1 MCGGFVVATIYIKTL
16 HDKLKISWKKSQ
28 KLPFIS
34 YDIDEDG
41 YREKS
46 ASIKTN
52 QHLDLSAGTWQVLIV
67 GEHENFAG
75 IILTEDYDIANT
87 TYTYKCKDF
96 HALYRDKINKTYKKA
111 NGRRILTDL
120 LTFNKIAEMKTP
132 KVKGKGKKKKKIK
145 TDKLTG
151 YPLKNLE
158 KFGRQLNGM
167 LANSKYEMK
176 NYGSPKSF
184 NPLTSMYKNQKL
196 ESKTLYELIKAYTV
210 GTGAFLDL
218 YLNDYGTFIIEPFD
232 IENWRKPKY
241 LITDVYNNLK
251 FKSSTENVI
260 TNVTVDGK
268 QNFSSL
274 DLTGGKY
281 ELNDIF
287 IQNTT
292 NINTEKKT
300 ENKTNKTENKSFP
313 YVCKNKEIWINMD
326 LRTNYS
332 SDGAWLKKVCKEL
345 EKLGWKVHNMGVG
358 PSIHTDP
365 SKFKQ
370 AKNGVWCT
378 IDNGQDCAVFRELA
392 NSDWCAGAIAKNGSV
407 PALFFVGIE
416 SGKRFTK
423 GGKYYSHLGVAHDD
437 NGNGVPLDYP
447 GGYLADCGVPWGF
460 CGDSAREVAEK
471 INNGGDST
479 KACQTNFI
487 NRKKTGYAKNWSWSH
502 DY

>member
-1 MCGGFVVATIYIKTL
+1 MN
-16 HDKLKISWKKSQ
+16 DKLKISWKKSQ
-28 KLPFIS
+28 QLPFIS
-34 YDIDEDG
+34 YDIDEEG

-46 ASIKTN
+46 ASFKTN
-52 QHLDLSAGTWQVLIV
+52 QHLDLTAGTWQVLII

-75 IILTEDYDIANT
+75 IVLSEDYDASST

-96 HALYRDKINKTYKKA
+96 HALYNDKYSKTYKKA

-132 KVKGKGKKKKKIK
+132 TVKTKGKGKGKGKGKKGKTKKIK
-145 TDKLTG
+145 TDKVTG
-151 YPLKNLE
+151 YPLKNLQ

-167 LANSKYEMK
+167 YANSRYEMK
-176 NYGSPKSF
+176 NYGAPKSF
-184 NPLTSMYKNQKL
+184 NPLTAQYKNQKL
-196 ESKTLYELIKAYTV
+196 EGKTSWELIKAYTV

-218 YLNDYGTFIIEPFD
+218 HINDYGTIIIEPFD
-232 IENWRKPKY
+232 IDNWRKPKY

-251 FKSSTENVI
+251 FKSSSENI
-260 TNVTVDGK
+260 TTNVTVDGK
-268 QNFSSL
+268 KNYSTL
-274 DLTGGKY
+274 DITGGKY

-287 IQNTT
+287 IQSTT
-292 NINTEKKT
+292 NITTEKKT
-300 ENKTNKTENKSFP
+300 QTKTKKTDNKSFP
-313 YVCKNKEIWINMD
+313 YCCKNKEIWINMD

-345 EKLGWKVHNMGVG
+345 KELGWKVHNMGVG

-370 AKNGVWCT
+370 AKNGLWMT
-378 IDNGQDCAVFRELA
+378 IDNGVDPAVLRELA
-392 NSDWCAGAIAKNGSV
+392 NSDWCSGAIAKNGSV
-407 PALFFVGIE
+407 PCIFFVGVDK
-416 SGKRFTK
+416 SKFTK
-423 GGKYYSHLGVAHDD
+423 GGGAYTHIGIAHDD
-437 NGNGVPLDYP
+437 NGNGMALDYP
-447 GGYLADCGVPWGF
+447 AGYLAECGVPFAF
-460 CGDSAREVAEK
+460 CGDSARAVAEK